1 MFWQFLEVKFSSL
14 HAETTAHTCAPKNT
28 PMSCVNC
35 GLPPF
40 RLVCF
45 SHPVWPAV
53 IIQPIN
59 PERARKALILDTCL
73 LLARGDIFTLWPE
86 EISTLLLTGASGS
99 HLTDLIS
106 LISLRRHNHLTAKDP
121 NNQTNRVN
129 FKKTGKNTTEFYF
142 SPKIIRKNRKINYI
156 LLKENGCILGQLRSF
171 VLWHYLN
178 DN

>member
-14 HAETTAHTCAPKNT
+14 HAETTAHTCAPENT
-28 PMSCVNC
+28 PMSWVNS

-40 RLVCF
+40 RQVCF

-59 PERARKALILDTCL
+59 PERAERHGKPSYLTLVSCWLEVIFSPCGQRKSAPCCCFLT
-73 LLARGDIFTLWPE
+73 F
-86 EISTLLLTGASGS
+86 LLTGASGS

-106 LISLRRHNHLTAKDP
+106 LISLRRRQLHNHLTAKDP

-129 FKKTGKNTTEFYF
+129 FKKTGKNTPEFYF
-142 SPKIIRKNRKINYI
+142 SPKIMRKKTEKKLY
-156 LLKENGCILGQLRSF
+156 F
-171 VLWHYLN
+171 A
-178 DN
+178 